1 VFLLGPERQ
10 WSQGTAINPYPL
22 LGGR

>member
-1 VFLLGPERQ
+1 MEPGET

-22 LGGR
+22 LVGTRI